1 MNLGKK
7 FQLSQARA
15 NVAIMVFVLTVGS
28 AFAAPVGDNLKN
40 TAPPASS
47 SAKSKPS
54 APVKEKEN
62 IPAEGGTYEVIAA
75 GVGSTK
81 ETAIKDGLRDAVN
94 QVVGILIISKDRVEN
109 DQLIESKV
117 LTYCDGFVESYKLI
131 GEPTKDGSLVKIR
144 MKAIVRKGKLTDS
157 LQSAGLSTREIDAG
171 SMMGEAITVSTQ
183 KKSAV
188 EMTTELFDGFPS
200 NVYKAEALTAFKVS
214 GDEDGIVIEV
224 PVKVSIDLEK
234 WKAWADKADKV
245 LGAIALAKGS
255 IKWNLKDST
264 LCPLTVARKEF
275 ASGQS
280 SKQKKPSAIM
290 SSFTDIDKRSFQRLV
305 GTPFFKQLIPDTCS
319 TGAVLLNNN
328 LLRDTTLPLPTKI
341 HSVTILDSPN
351 GNSRFYQLPD
361 DCFEIVDRARDFCP
375 TIDIDLVNKE
385 GQSIG
390 SKIKGWEQVISAQNV
405 GEEDIRVFNSEGGQG
420 SQTLFIKTNCCP
432 ELILSGFTVFP
443 MPKGD
448 LGLRKL
454 PFIYVPCLTGMY
466 CDSGTRPTIFTAS
479 AVFPYRFR
487 LDASETAA
495 NPQPTVSV
503 SVGGP
508 MKIDSK

>member
-7 FQLSQARA
+7 FQLSQGRA
-15 NVAIMVFVLTVGS
+15 NVVMMVFVLTVGS

-47 SAKSKPS
+47 GAKSKPS

-131 GEPTKDGSLVKIR
+131 GEPTKDGPLVKIR

-280 SKQKKPSAIM
+280 NQQKKPSAIM
-290 SSFTDIDKRSFQRLV
+290 SSFDSSAKDSFKNFVRF
-305 GTPFFKQLIPDTCS
+305 PFFKQLIPDSCS
-319 TGAVLLNNN
+319 AGSVLLKIF
-328 LLRDTTLPLPTKI
+328 TELPLPTNI

-351 GNSRFYQLPD
+351 GKSRSYQLPD
-361 DCFEIVDRARDFCP
+361 DCFAIANHVLDFYP
-375 TIDIDLVNKE
+375 TIDIELLNKE
-385 GQSIG
+385 GQSLG
-390 SKIKGWEQVISAQNV
+390 SKIKGWEQVISAQNA
-405 GEEDIRVFNSEGGQG
+405 GDKDDIMFNSGGGQG
-420 SQTLFIKTNCCP
+420 SQTLLIERKCCP
-432 ELILSGFTVFP
+432 EFLLSGLTQFP
-443 MPKGD
+443 LPIYNGRD
-448 LGLRKL
+448 L
-454 PFIYVPCLTGMY
+454 PFIYVPSLTGW
-466 CDSGTRPTIFTAS
+466 CNNGSSGAIIIFTTS

-487 LDASETAA
+487 LDASETTA

-508 MKIDSK
+508 VKLDRK

>member
-1 MNLGKK
+1 M
-7 FQLSQARA
+7 
-15 NVAIMVFVLTVGS
+15 AIMVFVLTVGS

-40 TAPPASS
+40 AAPPASS

-54 APVKEKEN
+54 DPVKEKEN

-171 SMMGEAITVSTQ
+171 SMMGEAITVATQ

-224 PVKVSIDLEK
+224 PVKVSIDLAK

-280 SKQKKPSAIM
+280 NQQKKPSAIM
-290 SSFTDIDKRSFQRLV
+290 SSFDRRAKDSFTNFVRS
-305 GTPFFKQLIPDTCS
+305 TFFKQLIPDSCS
-319 TGAVLLNNN
+319 AGAVLLYY
-328 LLRDTTLPLPTKI
+328 DTIIPLPTNI

-351 GNSRFYQLPD
+351 GKSRSYQLPD
-361 DCFEIVDRARDFCP
+361 DCFAIANHVLDFYP
-375 TIDIDLVNKE
+375 TIDIELLNKE
-385 GQSIG
+385 GQSLG
-390 SKIKGWEQVISAQNV
+390 SKIKGWEQVIPAQKA
-405 GEEDIRVFNSEGGQG
+405 GEQDVIVFESEGGQG
-420 SQTLFIKTNCCP
+420 SQTL
-432 ELILSGFTVFP
+432 LITSTYSRLFLSGLTQFP
-443 MPKGD
+443 LQRNKD
-448 LGLRKL
+448 SRD
-454 PFIYVPCLTGMY
+454 PFIYVPSLTGW
-466 CDSGTRPTIFTAS
+466 CNTGPHCAIIFTAS

-487 LDASETAA
+487 LDASETSA

-508 MKIDSK
+508 VKIDR

>member
-7 FQLSQARA
+7 FQLSQRRA

-40 TAPPASS
+40 AAPPASS

-54 APVKEKEN
+54 DPVKEKEN

-171 SMMGEAITVSTQ
+171 SMMGEAITVATQ

-280 SKQKKPSAIM
+280 NQRKKPSAIM
-290 SSFTDIDKRSFQRLV
+290 SSFSDEAKESFQKFV
-305 GTPFFKQLIPDTCS
+305 YSPFFNQLIPNSCAS
-319 TGAVLLNNN
+319 GAVLLHQQGDG
-328 LLRDTTLPLPTKI
+328 RAYAGIPIPTSI
-341 HSVTILDSPN
+341 NTITILDAPN
-351 GNSRFYQLPD
+351 GKSRVYQLPE
-361 DCFEIVDRARDFCP
+361 DCFAIANNTSNLFAA
-375 TIDIDLVNKE
+375 IDIELLNKE
-385 GQSIG
+385 GESIG
-390 SKIKGWEQVISAQNV
+390 SKIEGWKQVISAQTV
-405 GEEDIRVFNSEGGQG
+405 GERDIEVFPSGYGQG
-420 SQTLFIKTNCCP
+420 SRLLYIQNSAHGYCR
-432 ELILSGFTVFP
+432 SSQGFGGLYIPNIIGKVNSDGYNGDPYVF
-443 MPKGD
+443 
-448 LGLRKL
+448 
-454 PFIYVPCLTGMY
+454 T
-466 CDSGTRPTIFTAS
+466 TS

-487 LDASETAA
+487 LDAAETAA

-508 MKIDSK
+508 VKFRRK

>member
-7 FQLSQARA
+7 FQLSQRRA
-15 NVAIMVFVLTVGS
+15 NVAIMVFVVTVGS

-47 SAKSKPS
+47 GAKSKPS

-131 GEPTKDGSLVKIR
+131 GEPTKDGPLVKIR

-157 LQSAGLSTREIDAG
+157 LQSAGISTREIDAG
-171 SMMGEAITVSTQ
+171 SMMGEAITVATQ

-224 PVKVSIDLEK
+224 PVKVSIDLAK

-280 SKQKKPSAIM
+280 NKQKKPSALM
-290 SSFTDIDKRSFQRLV
+290 SSFKNSAQEHFKDVSRLV
-305 GTPFFKQLIPDTCS
+305 FFQQLIPNACERD
-319 TGAVLLNNN
+319 AVLFAYL
-328 LLRDTTLPLPTKI
+328 DTALPLPTTNKTI
-341 HSVTILDSPN
+341 TILDAPN
-351 GNSRFYQLPD
+351 GKSRAYQLPEE
-361 DCFEIVDRARDFCP
+361 CFAIANHARNLVP
-375 TIDIDLVNKE
+375 TIDIELVNKE
-385 GQSIG
+385 GQSLG
-390 SKIKGWEQVISAQNV
+390 SKIEGWNQVVSAQTV
-405 GEEDIRVFNSEGGQG
+405 GERDVKVFQPMGGQG
-420 SQTLFIKTNCCP
+420 SRV
-432 ELILSGFTVFP
+432 LSISSDSSEIAGLVTFP
-443 MPKGD
+443 WQDKFKSD
-448 LGLRKL
+448 R
-454 PFIYVPCLTGMY
+454 PFIYVPGLTGRWY
-466 CDSGTRPTIFTAS
+466 FERIYFITSST
-479 AVFPYRFR
+479 VFPYRFL
-487 LDASETAA
+487 LDAAETAA

-508 MKIDSK
+508 VKIDSN